1 MSRTFEVE
9 VAQTLYW
16 LVTVEHDEEELEEA
30 TDFVHNMCMTEDL
43 PELED
48 HWTFAVHEERAVK
61 ILSID
66 GEKWEAQKWN
76 TFVQIRPMI
85 RMQI

>member
-16 LVTVEHDEEELEEA
+16 LVTIEEELLDHEEA
-30 TDFVHNMCMTEDL
+30 IDYVHNMCMTEDL
-43 PELED
+43 PELQD
-48 HWTFAVHEERAVK
+48 HWSFAAHEERAVK

-66 GEKWEAQKWN
+66 GEKWEA
-76 TFVQIRPMI
+76 
-85 RMQI
+85 

>member
-30 TDFVHNMCMTEDL
+30 VDFVHNMCMTDDL

>member
-30 TDFVHNMCMTEDL
+30 VDFVHNMCMTEDL

-48 HWTFAVHEERAVK
+48 HWTFAVNEERAVK
-61 ILSID
+61 VLTVD
-66 GEKWEAQKWN
+66 GENWEA
-76 TFVQIRPMI
+76 
-85 RMQI
+85 

>member
-30 TDFVHNMCMTEDL
+30 PDFVHNMCMTEDL